1 MLGEEAA
8 NGNAVARG
16 SAKVESF
23 KFAPQI
29 SLFGTIY
36 DEKGVHS
43 DPKKVEDIKMLPTQ
57 ESKTTRVL
65 GDCHA
70 HGFLCS
76 KPEDHKSV
84 SAVTCHKNSHGQ
96 SCYTELIL

>member
-29 SLFGTIY
+29 SLFSTIY

-65 GDCHA
+65 RDCHA

-84 SAVTCHKNSHGQ
+84 SAVTYVTKTHMVSPITQN
-96 SCYTELIL
+96 

>member
-1 MLGEEAA
+1 MMPHFD
-8 NGNAVARG
+8 
-16 SAKVESF
+16 ESREHGLVF
-23 KFAPQI
+23 NRKKCAIKAPQI

-70 HGFLCS
+70 HGFL
-76 KPEDHKSV
+76 
-84 SAVTCHKNSHGQ
+84 
-96 SCYTELIL
+96 